1 MNKPPYPRGQR
12 QLTRRDSLLFGA
24 SALALA
30 ALGKAGQSDMPG
42 EAPVPSYAKDSEV
55 GSWRQYD
62 AIHAGKG
69 SVNIKRFPFGGDSAP
84 ANFIIYEIPPGAS
97 EGVHVHYLDDRNEL
111 GAFDEYYYVISG
123 QGQMEINGALVAVT
137 AGDHV
142 HTPLDVRHGIENTD
156 PHEHLK
162 VFLTFINRAIK
173 S

>member
-1 MNKPPYPRGQR
+1 MNKPPCPRGQR
-12 QLTRRDSLLFGA
+12 QLTRRDSFLFGA
-24 SALALA
+24 SALAFA

-42 EAPVPSYAKDSEV
+42 EAQVRGYAKDSEV
-55 GSWRQYD
+55 GAWRRYA

-69 SVNIKRFPFGGDSAP
+69 SVNIRRFPFGGDSAP

-97 EGVHVHYLDDRNEL
+97 EGVHVHHLDDRNRL

-123 QGQMEINGALVAVT
+123 QGLMEINGAPVAVA

-142 HTPLDVRHGIENTD
+142 HTPLDVPHGIENTD
-156 PHEHLK
+156 LHEHLK

-173 S
+173 A